1 MKSRSPRL
9 SRVPLPVGLIAA
21 LAFMAAVVAGD
32 GGAVTGGPGAT
43 AASAARP
50 AASQQECSAM
60 DRIEGAEALLAAMD
74 LTPTRV
80 VRVLVKARSSPEAL
94 ADLQR
99 ALQAAKVAIDP
110 VGRGPWLVAELHAAQ
125 LRALLATCQV
135 LAVQRDQPAP
145 TD

>member
-1 MKSRSPRL
+1 
-9 SRVPLPVGLIAA
+9 
-21 LAFMAAVVAGD
+21 
-32 GGAVTGGPGAT
+32 
-43 AASAARP
+43 
-50 AASQQECSAM
+50 M

-74 LTPTRV
+74 RTPTRA
-80 VRVLVKARSSPEAL
+80 VRVLVKAKSSPEAL

-99 ALQAAKVAIDP
+99 ALQAAKAAIDP
-110 VGRGPWLVAELHAAQ
+110 VGRGPWLVAELDAAQ